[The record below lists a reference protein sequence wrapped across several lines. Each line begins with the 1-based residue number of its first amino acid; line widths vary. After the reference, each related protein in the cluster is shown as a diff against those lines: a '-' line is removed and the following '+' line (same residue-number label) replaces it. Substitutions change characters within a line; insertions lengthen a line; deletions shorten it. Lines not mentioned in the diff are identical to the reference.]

1 MTHSLSLDHVD
12 FISIFD
18 RFDEGV
24 IIVDHQGSIVYY
36 NDTMAKIDDLTTEY
50 TLGKTITKVY
60 DLNDD
65 TSMIMKCLTTRRPII
80 NQTFFY
86 RTRMGKVANTIHSVF
101 PLLDGDA
108 LTGAICFVKDYNIL
122 EATIASVSV
131 PKTGGE
137 GRIDPLHTFN
147 SIVGR
152 DPELQRCVNT
162 AQMAANSP
170 SPVML
175 YGETGTGKEL
185 FAQSIH
191 NFSSRKNGKYI
202 AVNCTAIPENLLE
215 GILFGTTKGA
225 FTGALDKP
233 GLLERAN
240 GGTLFLDELNSMPT
254 GLQAKML
261 RVLQEKKVR
270 RLGSWREVDID
281 LKIIS
286 SVNREPHRDIE
297 DHRLRPDL
305 FYRLGVVFIR
315 IPPLRERREDIKILV
330 RHFIDKIGISHGIA
344 VQGVGTKVV
353 DLLNSYDWPG
363 NVRELEHI
371 IEGAMNILGSARTIR
386 LKHLPAYFKGRIR
399 KSDTRR
405 KWLPK
410 QIGKEAV
417 LDTHSDESRQYGN
430 FNEKFGRGS
439 DTTSQSLQAI
449 QVALEENMLREALS
463 RTRGHVTRAAELL
476 GISRQL
482 LHYKL
487 RKLKLNRKDFI
498 PSDL

>member
-1 MTHSLSLDHVD
+1 MAPRLSLDHVD

-18 RFDEGV
+18 RFDEG
-24 IIVDHQGSIVYY
+24 IIVVDHDGLIVYY
-36 NDTMAKIDDLTTEY
+36 NDTMSKIDDLEPGS
-50 TLGKTITKVY
+50 TLGKKVTDVY

-65 TSMIMKCLTTRRPII
+65 PSMIMQCLRRRRPII
-80 NQTFFY
+80 NETFFY

-101 PLLDGDA
+101 PLLDGGI

-122 EATIASVSV
+122 EATITSISV
-131 PKTGGE
+131 PKSNDAGG
-137 GRIDPLHTFN
+137 GDPLYSFKG
-147 SIVGR
+147 IVGR
-152 DPELQRCVNT
+152 DPELLRCVNT
-162 AQMAANSP
+162 AKMAANSP

-191 NFSSRKNGKYI
+191 IFSSRKNGKYV

-233 GLLERAN
+233 GLLERAD

-270 RLGSWREVDID
+270 RLGSWKEIDID
-281 LKIIS
+281 LKIVS

-297 DHRLRPDL
+297 EHRLRPDL

-315 IPPLRERREDIKILV
+315 IPPLRERRGDIV
-330 RHFIDKIGISHGIA
+330 RLAHHFIEKISISHGIEVRGIGA
-344 VQGVGTKVV
+344 KVL
-353 DLLNSYDWPG
+353 DMLDTYDWPG

-371 IEGAMNILGSARTIR
+371 IEGAMNILGRANTIR
-386 LKHLPAYFKGRIR
+386 LKHLPAHFRSSIKRSRTRNEPPQKQFTTNAPLEIR
-399 KSDTRR
+399 SGENRHPDDTR
-405 KWLPK
+405 KK
-410 QIGKEAV
+410 IGLESEA
-417 LDTHSDESRQYGN
+417 DS
-430 FNEKFGRGS
+430 K
-439 DTTSQSLQAI
+439 SLKAI
-449 QVALEENMLREALS
+449 HVALEEDMLREALS
-463 RTRGHVTRAAELL
+463 RTGGHVTRAAGLL

-487 RKLKLNRKDFI
+487 KKLGLHRKDFTQ
-498 PSDL
+498 